1 MIEAPVVASLLALQ
15 DEMFDLSF
23 FRHLF
28 AALAFALV
36 GVFFFA
42 IAFWVM
48 IKATPF
54 SVRKEIEEDQNTAL
68 AIVMASVIIGIA
80 IIVGMAVQG

>member
-1 MIEAPVVASLLALQ
+1 MFEAPLLASLFALQ
-15 DEMFDLSF
+15 DPMIDAAF
-23 FRHLF
+23 FRHVV
-28 AALAFALV
+28 AALTFAIIGV
-36 GVFFFA
+36 IFFAVVFF
-42 IAFWVM
+42 IM

-54 SVRKEIEEDQNTAL
+54 SVRKEIEDDQNTAL

>member
-1 MIEAPVVASLLALQ
+1 MFEAPLLASLFALQ
-15 DEMFDLSF
+15 ESMFDAAF
-23 FRHLF
+23 FRHLA
-28 AALAFALV
+28 AALAFAIV
-36 GVFFFA
+36 GVIFFA
-42 IAFWVM
+42 VAFVVM

-54 SVRKEIEEDQNTAL
+54 SVRKEIEEDHNTAL